1 MSVFASLSDRF
12 RPASLDDFVG
22 QAAMLAPGR
31 PFRRAIEEGR
41 AHSMILW
48 GPPGTGKTSLA
59 RVVASALALPFASV
73 SAVLS
78 GVKEVRQ
85 LIDSARLRAQG
96 ENRATLLFVD
106 EIHRFN
112 KSQQDL
118 FLPCLEEGFLVLIGA
133 TTENPSFEI
142 NKALLS
148 RARVYILK
156 RLAPA
161 DLRLLIDRALGDD
174 VRGLGSLDV
183 RIAESDRDRLAVA
196 ADGDARRALQ
206 LLERACELG
215 SREGDT
221 VSVPEATVSELL
233 REGTR
238 RFDKH
243 GEDFYDQISAMHK
256 AIRGSSPDAALY
268 WLARMLDGGCDPLY
282 IARRLVR
289 AASEDVGNADP
300 GALALA
306 LHAWDAMERLG
317 SPEGELMLAQAAL
330 YLACAP
336 KSNAVYRA
344 LQDVRSD
351 VSRFG
356 SLEVPLHLRNAPS
369 ELMRDAGY
377 ASGYRYPHDEP
388 EAYAAGVRYLPEGM
402 PQTRYYQPGPRGL
415 EARIA
420 ERMARWR
427 EMDRAASSPSRPKDV
442 T

>member
-1 MSVFASLSDRF
+1 MSVPVIASLAERF
-12 RPASLDDFVG
+12 RPTVLDDFVG
-22 QAAMLAPGR
+22 QADLLGAGR

-41 AHSMILW
+41 PHSMILW

-59 RVVASALALPFASV
+59 RVAALTLALPFVSV

-85 LIDSARLRAQG
+85 LIDAARERARD
-96 ENRATLLFVD
+96 EKRATLLFVD

-148 RARVYILK
+148 RVRVYVLK
-156 RLAPA
+156 RLSPE
-161 DLRLLIDRALGDD
+161 DLRSLIDRALEDGK
-174 VRGLGSLDV
+174 RGLGSLDV
-183 RIAESDRDRLAVA
+183 RIAPSDRDRLAVA

-215 SREGDT
+215 AREQDVVHVSEGT
-221 VSVPEATVSELL
+221 VSGLL
-233 REGTR
+233 TEGRR

-243 GEDFYDQISAMHK
+243 GDDFYDQISAMHK
-256 AIRGSSPDAALY
+256 SIRGSSPDAALY
-268 WLARMLDGGCDPLY
+268 WLARMLDGGCDPAYL
-282 IARRLVR
+282 ARRLVR
-289 AASEDVGNADP
+289 AASEDIGNADP
-300 GALALA
+300 GALAVA
-306 LHAWDAMERLG
+306 LHAWNAMERLG
-317 SPEGELMLAQAAL
+317 SPEGELALAQAVL

-344 LQDVRSD
+344 LSDARSD
-351 VSRFG
+351 VSRHG
-356 SLEVPLHLRNAPS
+356 SLEVPLHLRNAPT
-369 ELMRDAGY
+369 ELMRDAGC
-377 ASGYRYPHDEP
+377 AAGYRYPHDEP
-388 EAYAAGVRYLPEGM
+388 EAYAAGVRYFPEGL
-402 PQTRYYQPGPRGL
+402 PDARYYRPAPRGV

-420 ERMARWR
+420 ERLARWR
-427 EMDRAASSPSRPKDV
+427 ELDQGAGAPPRE
-442 T
+442 

>member
-1 MSVFASLSDRF
+1 
-12 RPASLDDFVG
+12 
-22 QAAMLAPGR
+22 MLAPGR

-59 RVVASALALPFASV
+59 RVVASVLALPFASV

-282 IARRLVR
+282 VARRLVR

-317 SPEGELMLAQAAL
+317 SPEGELMLAQAVL

-336 KSNAVYRA
+336 KSNAIYRA

-388 EAYAAGVRYLPEGM
+388 EAYAAGVRYVPEGM

-427 EMDRAASSPSRPKDV
+427 EMDRAASSPSRPKDA

>member
-1 MSVFASLSDRF
+1 
-12 RPASLDDFVG
+12 
-22 QAAMLAPGR
+22 MLAPGR

-59 RVVASALALPFASV
+59 RVVASTLALPFASV

-85 LIDSARLRAQG
+85 LIDSARQRAQG

-148 RARVYILK
+148 RTRVYILK
-156 RLAPA
+156 RLSPA
-161 DLRLLIDRALGDD
+161 DLRSLIDRALSDD

-183 RIAESDRDRLAVA
+183 QIAPPDRDRLAAA

-215 SREGDT
+215 SRDGDT
-221 VSVPEATVSELL
+221 VRVPEATVSELL
-233 REGTR
+233 REGVR

-256 AIRGSSPDAALY
+256 AIRGSAPDAALY

-282 IARRLVR
+282 VARRLVR

-306 LHAWDAMERLG
+306 LRAWDAMERLG
-317 SPEGELMLAQAAL
+317 SPEGELTLAQAVL

-336 KSNAVYRA
+336 KSNSVYRA

-351 VSRFG
+351 VDRYG
-356 SLEVPLHLRNAPS
+356 SLEVPLHLRNATS
-369 ELMRDAGY
+369 DLMRDAGY

-388 EAYAAGVRYLPEGM
+388 EAYAAGVRYLPDGM
-402 PQTRYYQPGPRGL
+402 PQTQYYRPGPRGL
-415 EARIA
+415 EVRIA
-420 ERMARWR
+420 ERIARWR
-427 EMDRAASSPSRPKDV
+427 DMDRMVASRSQPKDE